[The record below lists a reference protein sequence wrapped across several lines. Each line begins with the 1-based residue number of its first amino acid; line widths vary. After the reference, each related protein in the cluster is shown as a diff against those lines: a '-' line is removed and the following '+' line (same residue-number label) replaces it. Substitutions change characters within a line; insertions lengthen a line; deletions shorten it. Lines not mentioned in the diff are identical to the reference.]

1 MLLCICLYINL
12 FETKIFSHK
21 IYIGTLLQCYLVCD
35 PKMAKVDASVVKA
48 AYDRVARAKA
58 AMYEARKALELTA
71 EFRSTRDAEKELELS
86 EDCLAGV
93 QTLLNPKVV

>member
-1 MLLCICLYINL
+1 
-12 FETKIFSHK
+12 
-21 IYIGTLLQCYLVCD
+21 
-35 PKMAKVDASVVKA
+35 MAKVDASVVKA

-71 EFRSTRDAEKELELS
+71 EYRLAQDAEKELELS
-86 EDCLAGV
+86 EDCLAGI